1 MAINGREEKRKGGG
15 EIGHNHGTEADD
27 FLFGYQFKAP
37 TPNIQH
43 LLKKGT
49 KAETRLIP
57 IFLTPHLP
65 QPLLH
70 RQRALPSPPCIVNN
84 VFFDPLTGEKFTMK
98 SHSFEKW
105 NAPEENYREGH
116 RGRLKFFSEKENQET
131 QQPHPREGNAPEKNP
146 HCVAVVL
153 PGKDARCRQFLLLLW
168 CCQSRSPLRPRD
180 TEWRRP

>member
-27 FLFGYQFKAP
+27 FLFGYQFKDP

-49 KAETRLIP
+49 EAETRLIL

-84 VFFDPLTGEKFTMK
+84 VFFDPLTGEKIIMK
-98 SHSFEKW
+98 SHS
-105 NAPEENYREGH
+105 EGR
-116 RGRLKFFSEKENQET
+116 RGPSISFS
-131 QQPHPREGNAPEKNP
+131 
-146 HCVAVVL
+146 VVVL
-153 PGKDARCRQFLLLLW
+153 SEHKPVEAARHRVEKTMK
-168 CCQSRSPLRPRD
+168 R
-180 TEWRRP
+180 